1 MSCDA
6 KDEVIDNT
14 TNTILFEDDFLYRN
28 CRSVT
33 STPDIALTEL
43 VANSWDAGAN
53 IVSITIPEKEDEEII
68 VEDDGIGMDNM
79 EFNQR
84 WQTLNYNRQVRQG
97 PYVDFPP
104 DVDKYVRIA
113 YGRNGVG
120 RHGMLCFSHK
130 YTVETWKNGSCY
142 KYSISVSSGNAPF
155 KIEETKRYE
164 KEGHGTKISTYVHKN
179 LPNIENMTD
188 IISARFLYDPRFN
201 VTINGRTVELS
212 EHKGLYEQSDIVL
225 ENGVKLHL
233 DIIDS
238 TKTARKSQQ
247 HGIAFWVCGRL
258 VGSPSWNFGNFQF
271 LDGRVKIA
279 KRYTIV
285 VKTEDLM
292 DEVLPDWTGF
302 IDSLKMKEVYMQF
315 KNHVDKFINSVMSE
329 QKQEIQLSVI
339 EETRDQ
345 LEKLPIEEKRE
356 ISAFIEEMTEKNPMI
371 SEEALK
377 LAVEAVI
384 SIEKSNKGQM
394 LLAQLGKMSPEELDK
409 LSDLLDNWDIDDI
422 LTVLGEIDRRIVV
435 VEAIRRLQSEKST
448 DELHTLHPLVLG
460 ARWLFG
466 AEFDSPMYV
475 SNAALSTVLR
485 NLFKASDSDLI
496 NISNARRRPDIV
508 VLKDYSINAVCTDRV
523 DTNAGNIMKPDQ
535 VLLLELKRGGFE
547 ISSAEVAQAEDYV
560 RQIKKSGVLHKDS
573 TIHAFVVGS
582 LIGDVDIHKETSSGI
597 VDVVS
602 FGQLVETAN
611 SSLFR
616 LKDRL
621 QERYDMIGDETIVEM
636 ALKKPKQM
644 KIADYSQTES
654 SNVVE
659 A

>member
-1 MSCDA
+1 M
-6 KDEVIDNT
+6 DEVLDRM
-14 TNTILFEDDFLYRN
+14 TNTIRFEDDFIYRN

-43 VANSWDAGAN
+43 VANSWDAGAYN
-53 IVSITIPEKEDEEII
+53 VSISIPEKTDEEII

-84 WQTLNYNRQVRQG
+84 WQTLSYNRQKRQG
-97 PYVDFPP
+97 RFVEFPS
-104 DVDKYVRIA
+104 DVEKYVRVA
-113 YGRNGVG
+113 YGRNGIG
-120 RHGMLCFSHK
+120 RHGMLCFSNN
-130 YTVETWKNGSCY
+130 YSVETWKNGLCY
-142 KYSISVSSGNAPF
+142 KYSIAVTSGNAPF
-155 KIEETKRYE
+155 NITEQTCYQ
-164 KEGHGTKISTYVHKN
+164 KEGHGTKISTYVHN
-179 LPNIENMTD
+179 DLPNIENMTD
-188 IISARFLYDPRFN
+188 IISARFLYDPRFT
-201 VTINGRTVELS
+201 VAINGKTVELS

-225 ENGVKLHL
+225 ENGIKLHL

-285 VKTEDLM
+285 AKTEELVE
-292 DEVLPDWTGF
+292 EVLPDWTGV
-302 IDSLKMKEVYMQF
+302 IDSLKMKTVYMQF
-315 KNHVDKFINSVMSE
+315 KSHVDKFINSVMFE
-329 QKQEIQLSVI
+329 QIQEVQLSVI

-345 LEKLPIEEKRE
+345 LENLPIEEKRE
-356 ISAFIEEMTEKNPMI
+356 ISAFIEEMTEKNPVI

-384 SIEKSNKGQM
+384 SIERSRKGEK

-435 VEAIRRLQSEKST
+435 VEAISRLQSDKST

-475 SNAALSTVLR
+475 SNVALSTVVKS
-485 NLFKASDSDLI
+485 LFNGCERDLI
-496 NISNARRRPDIV
+496 YFSNARRRPDIV
-508 VLKDYSINAVCTDRV
+508 VLKDYSINAVCTDRI
-523 DTNAGNIMKPDQ
+523 DSTAGKIMKPDQ

-547 ISSAEVAQAEDYV
+547 ISSSEVAQAEDYV

-582 LIGDVDIHKETSSGI
+582 LIGDVDTHKETNSGI
-597 VDVVS
+597 IDVVS

-621 QERYDMIGDETIVEM
+621 QDRYDTIGDETIVEM

-644 KIADYSQTES
+644 KIADCPQTDIC
-654 SNVVE
+654 NVVE
-659 A
+659 G